1 MKRIISMLAVVA
13 LLVALS
19 AVPAFAV
26 SPSQQE
32 CEAAGGTF
40 TRTQGEVQCVIV
52 EEGKNPKF
60 TQETSKKGSFQSSH
74 EEEDLGCS
82 EANPGNSC
90 PRGQFE

>member
-1 MKRIISMLAVVA
+1 MRKRITVLVAALMLALTMSLGSVA
-13 LLVALS
+13 
-19 AVPAFAV
+19 AFAAPDV
-26 SPSQQE
+26 GEDCQKIR
-32 CEAAGGTF
+32 GTIYC
-40 TRTQGEVQCVIV
+40 T